1 MSRLIAASHQRELYW
16 DSLGFER
23 KCIDCAFFVAGAPC
37 FRIACALPAPQED
50 SSQERPALAGLI
62 EREFSQ
68 EGDLEQALDLVRGC
82 EAIPRSRALAEQFAR
97 DAMQA
102 LEWLPA
108 GEAARALRA
117 MPDSVL
123 SRLY

>member
-1 MSRLIAASHQRELYW
+1 MDDILDFTGSEQQLGKPAASDLASGYLTAPALY
-16 DSLGFER
+16 
-23 KCIDCAFFVAGAPC
+23 
-37 FRIACALPAPQED
+37 ALE
-50 SSQERPALAGLI
+50 ERPALAGLI

-68 EGDLEQALDLVRGC
+68 EGDLEQALDLVRSC
-82 EAIPRSRALAEQFAR
+82 EAIPRSRALAEQFSR

-102 LEWLPA
+102 VEWLPA
-108 GEAARALRA
+108 GEPARALRA